1 MTAAATI
8 GSEVL
13 AAERDRAERRLN
25 GVRAIVLVLLALAAA
40 AYAPALPSRLNRVNT
55 LVLLPMLCW
64 TALQYLVLY
73 RREMLPPWLAIA
85 NPIADVTAVTVA
97 MAGYGLQA
105 GAPLALKSPMVLAYV
120 VILAARPT
128 ASSVRKTAVVS
139 ALIVVEYALLDLY
152 FILRHSVALRD
163 PVAASLGAGVSLLD
177 EGSKL
182 VLLATA
188 GGIAT
193 YVTWWHE
200 ALARRYNA
208 ESRERERLQ
217 GRLAASRL
225 DTLKQQLQPHF
236 LFNALNAITAL
247 VETDTDAAQRMIT
260 GLGELIRVSLDAGG
274 DQEVPLSREIA
285 ILTHYAAIQRVRFE
299 DRLTLQMHIAD
310 DVGSALVPALILQPL
325 VENAIKHGIGER
337 ATPALVEVRAWREG
351 DALALSVCDDGPGL
365 AGRPVSSIVEHVGVG
380 NARARLRYLYGA
392 RATFTIDSPPAGGF
406 TVRMRIPYHTSAAPR
421 AEGELPT
428 PPRHATLAITGGEP

>member
-55 LVLLPMLCW
+55 LVWLPMLCW

-97 MAGYGLQA
+97 MAGYGVQA

-120 VILAARPT
+120 IILAARPT

-139 ALIVVEYALLDLY
+139 ALVVLEYALLDI
-152 FILRHSVALRD
+152 FFVARHAVALRD

-182 VLLATA
+182 VFLATA

-200 ALARRYNA
+200 SLARRYLA

-247 VETDTDAAQRMIT
+247 VE
-260 GLGELIRVSLDAGG
+260 
-274 DQEVPLSREIA
+274 
-285 ILTHYAAIQRVRFE
+285 
-299 DRLTLQMHIAD
+299 
-310 DVGSALVPALILQPL
+310 
-325 VENAIKHGIGER
+325 
-337 ATPALVEVRAWREG
+337 
-351 DALALSVCDDGPGL
+351 
-365 AGRPVSSIVEHVGVG
+365 
-380 NARARLRYLYGA
+380 
-392 RATFTIDSPPAGGF
+392 
-406 TVRMRIPYHTSAAPR
+406 
-421 AEGELPT
+421 
-428 PPRHATLAITGGEP
+428 